1 MTEVCVNVMSSG
13 DIVLYMEDGMAI
25 AGIRVPSAE
34 DARAL
39 ADALLKAADSVEADE

>member
-1 MTEVCVNVMSSG
+1 MTEARVDVMESG
-13 DIVLYMEDGMAI
+13 VIVLHIEDGMAI
-25 AGIRVPSAE
+25 AGIKIPSAE